1 MQLSA
6 EARRC
11 LLTLPASGGVSA
23 STRMVART
31 CSAALLGS
39 SSSYSYEEERERGK
53 CLLTV
58 RRGAA
63 RSFRSKNAE
72 AYVEAGRGGNS
83 PGDKGIAVLCNAWVE
98 PSGLW

>member
-39 SSSYSYEEERERGK
+39 SSSYSYEEEREGEMFAHRPS
-53 CLLTV
+53 
-58 RRGAA
+58 RRGAFV
-63 RSFRSKNAE
+63 SIEKC
-72 AYVEAGRGGNS
+72 GG
-83 PGDKGIAVLCNAWVE
+83 VR
-98 PSGLW
+98 